1 MNNSLGTSVSFPTKI
16 NNSGNANYVSELDN
30 VKQSVEQILNTP
42 LGSEFYQRERGSLIH
57 TLQFEPN
64 DNILRGLL
72 VLFILDALESQEP
85 RIEVF
90 ENDIVTSVTINRAV
104 ANVFCRIKNSNQ
116 TFIVTTTLNRN

>member
-30 VKQSVEQILNTP
+30 VKQSV
-42 LGSEFYQRERGSLIH
+42 ERGSLIH

>member
-1 MNNSLGTSVSFPTKI
+1 MNNSLGTSVSFPPKI
-16 NNSGNANYVSELDN
+16 DNSGNATYVSELDN

-42 LGSEFYQRERGSLIH
+42 LGSEFYLRERGSLIH

-64 DNILRGLL
+64 DNILKGLL
-72 VLFILDALESQEP
+72 TLFILDALESQEP

-90 ENDIVTSVTINRAV
+90 ENDIVTSVTVNRAI